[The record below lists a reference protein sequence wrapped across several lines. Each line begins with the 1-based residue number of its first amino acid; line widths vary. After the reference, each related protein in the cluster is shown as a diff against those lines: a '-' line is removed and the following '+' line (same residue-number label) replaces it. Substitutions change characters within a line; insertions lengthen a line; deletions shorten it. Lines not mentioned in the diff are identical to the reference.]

1 VAGMDDYR
9 FISVT
14 QDLNKKLKINNPT
27 DLLLIGQGSQG
38 AVFKIDDYKCIKVYE
53 NEKIAEEERQAYLRT
68 VGSPIMPLLYETGPK
83 YIIIEYVNGPNLKNY
98 LIKKGRMTKEIT
110 QELIKMFNEM
120 KRLGFLRKDES
131 LRHIL
136 VKANNEIKVVDH
148 VYAFRLK
155 NPMPVKLFKQLN
167 EIGMLNMFIE
177 HGFNVAPDLFKS
189 FEKEMPEFF

>member
-1 VAGMDDYR
+1 MNDYKL
-9 FISVT
+9 ITVI
-14 QDLNKKLKINNPT
+14 QDSNKKLKINNPT

-53 NEKIAEEERQAYLRT
+53 NEKIAEEEKQAYLRT
-68 VGSPIMPLLYETGPK
+68 TGSPIMPILYETGPK
-83 YIIIEYVNGPNLKNY
+83 YIIIEYINGPNLKHY
-98 LIKKGRMTKEIT
+98 LIKEGRMSKDMS
-110 QELIKMFNEM
+110 QELIKMFYEM
-120 KRLGFLRKDES
+120 ERLGFLRKDES

-136 VKANNEIKVVDH
+136 IKANKEIKVVDH

-177 HGFNVAPDLFKS
+177 HVLNMAPDLYKAFK
-189 FEKEMPEFF
+189 KEMPEFF